1 MCRGATFGRLLCSTK
16 IERGNVQGGHFWKFS
31 VQYIYR
37 KKITMSPFMKG
48 SVQYIDREREK
59 CAVGHIWKASV
70 QYIDRERKMCS
81 GPLSEEPG
89 IEREKMCRG
98 PLLEVSVQRQQIFFF
113 F

>member
-1 MCRGATFGRLLCSTK
+1 M
-16 IERGNVQGGHFWKFS
+16 
-31 VQYIYR
+31 QYIYR
-37 KKITMSPFMKG
+37 ERKITMGHFWKG

-89 IEREKMCRG
+89 MEREKMCRG
-98 PLLEVSVQRQQIFFF
+98 PLLEGSVQRQKIFFF